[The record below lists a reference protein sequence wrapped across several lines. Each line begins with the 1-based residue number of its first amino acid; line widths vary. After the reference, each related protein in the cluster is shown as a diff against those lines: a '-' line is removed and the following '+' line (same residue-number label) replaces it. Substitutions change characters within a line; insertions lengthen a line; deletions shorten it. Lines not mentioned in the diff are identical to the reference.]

1 MVLIQ
6 IEGTVTS
13 KRSEQISVLGEVS
26 HTPNGWIV
34 GQLGQACIALLRMI
48 GLHIEGVILW
58 LKRGHSQFV
67 HINVRSVKFETADTV
82 PHICVPAQAVRSQI
96 KQLNVTIVIT
106 SRKASLFLVVGISEC
121 NCPTVRFNSFVLRG
135 FKTDDR
141 CLLSGIP
148 NANTSIGSAC
158 DQFWCSK
165 IRTFASDTIDLVTHV
180 SMGLHIELFYAA
192 LNVINDQ
199 LSFIVDCGDIAHTNW
214 TCLECARFDTELFL
228 PFWKQLEVAPL

>member
-82 PHICVPAQAVRSQI
+82 PHICVPAQAV
-96 KQLNVTIVIT
+96 
-106 SRKASLFLVVGISEC
+106 
-121 NCPTVRFNSFVLRG
+121 
-135 FKTDDR
+135 
-141 CLLSGIP
+141 
-148 NANTSIGSAC
+148 SA
-158 DQFWCSK
+158 
-165 IRTFASDTIDLVTHV
+165 
-180 SMGLHIELFYAA
+180 
-192 LNVINDQ
+192 
-199 LSFIVDCGDIAHTNW
+199 
-214 TCLECARFDTELFL
+214 
-228 PFWKQLEVAPL
+228 